1 MFKQIAKLIALLTW
15 LTLMAGTAFAVRSS
29 EQKKPNAY
37 QQKLGEME
45 SKGKLTEKQRQML
58 PDGKVETLSTMYD
71 ELFNLMKLNDAVFFQ
86 PDDRVLLKREVRYI
100 YPKTYKELLT
110 TKIEHDEDSLL
121 KDPISTILYLQIPI
135 NTKNR
140 MDNIRKN
147 CETQNIDCKFDY
159 TDMERNIYPT
169 NLLLAYT
176 ALQKVRS
183 IDKRLLLHNFAVVPN
198 DFIKGICIEAEKL
211 LSTIESKGYL
221 EKKLHRDNYEKI
233 RELLKYSIDF
243 IKAKNK

>member
-100 YPKTYKELLT
+100 YPKPIKNFLQQKLSM
-110 TKIEHDEDSLL
+110 TKIRSL
-121 KDPISTILYLQIPI
+121 KILFPPFFICKYL
-135 NTKNR
+135 
-140 MDNIRKN
+140 
-147 CETQNIDCKFDY
+147 
-159 TDMERNIYPT
+159 
-169 NLLLAYT
+169 
-176 ALQKVRS
+176 
-183 IDKRLLLHNFAVVPN
+183 
-198 DFIKGICIEAEKL
+198 
-211 LSTIESKGYL
+211 
-221 EKKLHRDNYEKI
+221 
-233 RELLKYSIDF
+233 
-243 IKAKNK
+243 